1 MVYRLLA
8 DLILA
13 LHFSF
18 ILFVLFGGLLCLY
31 RTGLAWLHL
40 PAAAWG
46 VWIEW
51 SGGICPLTPLENRFR
66 LSASEQGFAGGFVE
80 HYLIPIIYPERL
92 EPALQWLLGAVVIL
106 VNLVVYF
113 FVLARRGKRN
123 RRVDE

>member
-1 MVYRLLA
+1 MAYHFLA

-13 LHFSF
+13 LHFCF

-40 PAAAWG
+40 PAASWG

-66 LSASEQGFAGGFVE
+66 LAASEQGVAGGFVE
-80 HYLIPIIYPERL
+80 HYLIPIIYPDHL

-106 VNLVVYF
+106 VNLVIYL
-113 FVLARRGKRN
+113 FVLSRSRKRN
-123 RRVDE
+123 RQVDE